1 MISHNYTSG
10 TSRTTAVQR
19 MNDSKFYP
27 ALLSFLKEERL
38 ALGLSQKALA
48 TKLGRPQ
55 SYVGKV
61 EVGDRRLDIYEFV
74 VYCRALGVN
83 SATVLNN
90 VLKSVPV

>member
-27 ALLSFLKEERL
+27 ALLSFLKEQRL

-48 TKLGRPQ
+48 IKLGRPQ

-74 VYCRALGVN
+74 IYCRALGMN
-83 SATVLNN
+83 PSSLLSDTLR
-90 VLKSVPV
+90 KSPL